1 MDTIIKMTR
10 ELGKAIQKD
19 DRYTA
24 YVLAKQAND
33 NDTELQGL
41 IENFN
46 QKRTELNMAMSAE
59 NKDAELLK
67 KLDGEIKETYG
78 KIMSNKNMVIFSGAQ
93 SALENL
99 INEVNQIITMCAN
112 GEDPDTCEV
121 SHGCSGSCSTC
132 GGCH

>member
-10 ELGKAIQKD
+10 ELGKAIQQD

-41 IENFN
+41 IESFN

-99 INEVNQIITMCAN
+99 INEVNQIISMCAN